1 MKKLLFVVL
10 ILPLLVFAQN
20 AQNDKMS
27 LSDYDLNARMNMD
40 SSLDVERIEQEVSD
54 LSTPKIKIFLKVGER
69 ITITQLNKKMDIALI
84 KSQYKQA
91 LTKKHK
97 SVSIKALVNSGNDLL
112 IERTYKG
119 DGGRIYKFLL
129 LRVIQG
135 KEYLIEGSETNE
147 ESVARNMITL
157 AKTIQ

>member
-1 MKKLLFVVL
+1 MKKLLFVAL
-10 ILPLLVFAQN
+10 MLPLLVFAQN
-20 AQNDKMS
+20 DKTS
-27 LSDYDLNARMNMD
+27 LSTYGLDARMNVD
-40 SSLDVERIEQEVSD
+40 STLAVERIEQEESD

-91 LTKKHK
+91 LTKNHK
-97 SVSIKALVNSGNDLL
+97 SVTIKALVNSGNDLL
-112 IERTYKG
+112 IERTYKD
-119 DGGRIYKFLL
+119 DGGKIYKFLL
-129 LRVIQG
+129 LRVIKG

-147 ESVARNMITL
+147 ESMARKMMAL